1 MDKLDLPFDPN
12 AFPILHF
19 DPNAEALLN
28 PKDVCPEIDLP
39 GHVVMCF
46 FREVIEKVVKEHNAK
61 LIYTF
66 SCESSDHPLYEMD
79 YQGKRVAFITPGVGA
94 PMAVGLM
101 EEVIQMGGRHFMA
114 VGGCGVLEK
123 EIATGQV
130 LVPVTAIRG
139 EGVSYHYLP
148 ATHEINMNFRPQ
160 MAIEMTLKEHKVPFD
175 RVKTWTTDAFFRE
188 TPAKVAYYR
197 EQGAQVVEMETSA
210 FMAVSEFR
218 GVEFGQILYG
228 GDLVHPDGWD
238 KRAWNHKRDVR
249 ESLFWL
255 AVEACLAL

>member
-1 MDKLDLPFDPN
+1 MDHLELPFDPEDY
-12 AFPILHF
+12 PILHF
-19 DPNAEALLN
+19 DPNAGALLN
-28 PKDVCPEIDLP
+28 PADVCPEINLP
-39 GHVVMCF
+39 KHVVMCF
-46 FREVIEKVVKEHNAK
+46 FREVIEKIVKENDAK
-61 LIYTF
+61 LLFT
-66 SCESSDHPLYEMD
+66 SKSECSDHPFYEID
-79 YQGKRVAFITPGVGA
+79 YHGKRVAFFTPGVGA
-94 PMAVGLM
+94 PLAAGLM
-101 EEVIQMGGRHFMA
+101 DEAIQMGGEHFIA

-160 MAIEMTLKEHKVPFD
+160 MAIEMTLKAHNVPFY

-188 TPAKVAYYR
+188 TPAKVAHYR
-197 EQGAQVVEMETSA
+197 EQGAKVVEMEASA
-210 FMAVSEFR
+210 FMAVAEFR
-218 GVEFGQILYG
+218 GVDFGQILYG

-238 KRAWNHKRDVR
+238 QRAWNHKHDVR

>member
-1 MDKLDLPFDPN
+1 MDKLDLPFDPEV
-12 AFPILHF
+12 FPILHY
-19 DPNAEALLN
+19 DPNTEALLN
-28 PKDVCPEIDLP
+28 PADIAPEIDLP
-39 GHVVMCF
+39 KHVVMCF
-46 FREVIEKVVKEHNAK
+46 FREVIDKVVKEHDAK
-61 LIYTF
+61 LLFTNK
-66 SCESSDHPLYEMD
+66 SECSDHPFYEID
-79 YQGKRVAFITPGVGA
+79 YQGKRIAFFTPGVGA
-94 PMAVGLM
+94 PLAAGLM
-101 EEVIQMGGRHFMA
+101 DEAIQMGGEHFIA

-130 LVPVTAIRG
+130 LIPVTAIRG

-160 MAIEMTLKEHKVPFD
+160 TAIEMILKAHNVPFD
-175 RVKTWTTDAFFRE
+175 RVKTWTTDAFYRE

-197 EQGAQVVEMETSA
+197 EQGAKVVEMEAAA
-210 FMAVSEFR
+210 FMAVAEFR
-218 GVEFGQILYG
+218 GVDFGQILYG

-238 KRAWNHKRDVR
+238 KRAWRNKRDVR

>member
-1 MDKLDLPFDPN
+1 MTPN

-39 GHVVMCF
+39 EHVVMCF

-66 SCESSDHPLYEMD
+66 SCESSDHLIRNGLS
-79 YQGKRVAFITPGVGA
+79 GKTGCFYYAWCRCANGRGIDGRSYSDGWQAFYGCW
-94 PMAVGLM
+94 
-101 EEVIQMGGRHFMA
+101 
-114 VGGCGVLEK
+114 GGCGVLEK

-197 EQGAQVVEMETSA
+197 KQGAQVVEMETSA

>member
-1 MDKLDLPFDPN
+1 MDHLELPFDPEDY
-12 AFPILHF
+12 PILHF
-19 DPNAEALLN
+19 DPNAGALLN
-28 PKDVCPEIDLP
+28 PADVCPEINLP
-39 GHVVMCF
+39 KHVVMCF
-46 FREVIEKVVKEHNAK
+46 FREVIEKIVKENDAK
-61 LIYTF
+61 LLFT
-66 SCESSDHPLYEMD
+66 SKSECSDHPFYEID
-79 YQGKRVAFITPGVGA
+79 YHGKRVAFFTPGVGA
-94 PMAVGLM
+94 PLAAGLM
-101 EEVIQMGGRHFMA
+101 DEAIQMGGEHFIA

-148 ATHEINMNFRPQ
+148 ATHEISMNFRPQ
-160 MAIEMTLKEHKVPFD
+160 MAIEMTLKAHNVPFY

-188 TPAKVAYYR
+188 TPAKVAHYR
-197 EQGAQVVEMETSA
+197 EQGAKVVEMEASA
-210 FMAVSEFR
+210 FMAVAEFR
-218 GVEFGQILYG
+218 GVDFGQILYG

-238 KRAWNHKRDVR
+238 QRAWNHKHDVR

>member
-1 MDKLDLPFDPN
+1 MDHLELPFDPEDY
-12 AFPILHF
+12 PILHF
-19 DPNAEALLN
+19 DPNAGALLN
-28 PKDVCPEIDLP
+28 PADVCPEINLP
-39 GHVVMCF
+39 KHVVMCF
-46 FREVIEKVVKEHNAK
+46 FREVIEKVVKEHDAK
-61 LIYTF
+61 LLFT
-66 SCESSDHPLYEMD
+66 SKSECSDHPFYEID
-79 YQGKRVAFITPGVGA
+79 YHGKRVAFFTPGVGA
-94 PMAVGLM
+94 PLAAGLM
-101 EEVIQMGGRHFMA
+101 DEAIQMGGEHFIA

-160 MAIEMTLKEHKVPFD
+160 MAIEMTLKAHNVPFY

-188 TPAKVAYYR
+188 TPAKVAHYR
-197 EQGAQVVEMETSA
+197 EQGAKVVEMEASA
-210 FMAVSEFR
+210 FMAVAEFR
-218 GVEFGQILYG
+218 GVDFGQILYG

-238 KRAWNHKRDVR
+238 QRAWNHKHDVR